1 MIILPNPPGTD
12 KYLLNSST
20 PILSPKRPATVIVSN
35 FTLPTRELVTE
46 GTDIN
51 GFIIRD
57 CIITVKLFEVANTRC
72 GGNLCDRQNENLSRC
87 ACFQMTS
94 RSGNVVISIEAEIK
108 NPDGSTFTTAIQSK
122 WFLEK
127 YILTAPL
134 PTGTRASKFED
145 FEVEDSFFT
154 ALKDVISYI
163 NTTCKFRVI
172 GWVKRGEVQDQGAEQ
187 PTSLYGNNTNS
198 RVMIQS
204 GSLTHHVTRLDP
216 VEPEKI
222 NLTHLDSLKFDVL
235 NDFKY

>member
-20 PILSPKRPATVIVSN
+20 PILSPKRPATVISSN
-35 FTLPTRELVTE
+35 FKLPTRELVTE

-51 GFIIRD
+51 GFIIQD
-57 CIITVKLFEVANTRC
+57 CIINVKSFEVANTRC
-72 GGNLCDRQNENLSRC
+72 GGNLCDRQNDNLSRC

-94 RSGNVVISIEAEIK
+94 RSGNVVISIEAEIR
-108 NPDGSTFTTAIQSK
+108 NPDGSSFTTAIQSK

-127 YILTAPL
+127 YILSASL

-145 FEVEDSFFT
+145 FEVEDSFFSSI
-154 ALKDVISYI
+154 KEVISYI
-163 NTTCKFRVI
+163 NTTCKFRVV

-187 PTSLYGNNTNS
+187 PTTSYRSNANA
-198 RVMIQS
+198 RIMIQS

-216 VEPEKI
+216 MEPEKI
-222 NLTHLDSLKFDVL
+222 NLTRLERLKFNVL
-235 NDFKY
+235 NGFKY